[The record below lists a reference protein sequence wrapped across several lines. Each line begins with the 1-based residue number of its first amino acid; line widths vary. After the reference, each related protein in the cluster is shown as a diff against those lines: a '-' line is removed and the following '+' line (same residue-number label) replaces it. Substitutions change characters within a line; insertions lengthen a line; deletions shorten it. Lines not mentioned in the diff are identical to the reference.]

1 MSRKE
6 RKCNGM
12 KKIFLRLLPGLFLFA
27 LAAVLFFVHAGKSQE
42 EEKTEEKVL
51 VMHKE
56 VVAA

>member
-42 EEKTEEKVL
+42 EEKVL